1 MGLWWRKDGFLKQEV
16 QVYVKEMFSIEPLD
30 LEDVAELFSAEAP
43 GDSFGLLFKIGLPV
57 SESKKWSSLAIA
69 LFMHCILAVAIFAAS
84 KPQPPSRHD
93 WIEVQL
99 VASSAGMEGEGSG
112 ESVALTKYRDSGS
125 KAEEQEPCPPSNHEP
140 DPPVLPRKDKVR
152 EKPPEHTADKEESAI
167 GCSLEKADGRKE
179 DGPRGHSAS

>member
-1 MGLWWRKDGFLKQEV
+1 M
-16 QVYVKEMFSIEPLD
+16 KEMFSIEPLD

-99 VASSAGMEGEGSG
+99 VASSGGMEGEGSG
-112 ESVALTKYRDSGS
+112 ESAALTKYRRQRIESGRTG
-125 KAEEQEPCPPSNHEP
+125 A
-140 DPPVLPRKDKVR
+140 LP
-152 EKPPEHTADKEESAI
+152 
-167 GCSLEKADGRKE
+167 SLEPRA
-179 DGPRGHSAS
+179 GPSRIAWKGQSPGKTT